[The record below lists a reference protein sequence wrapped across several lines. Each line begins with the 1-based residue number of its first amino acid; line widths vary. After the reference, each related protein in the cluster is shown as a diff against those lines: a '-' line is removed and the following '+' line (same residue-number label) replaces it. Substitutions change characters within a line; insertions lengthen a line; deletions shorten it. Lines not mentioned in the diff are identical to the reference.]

1 LKKSIFCFLLM
12 PFIVNAFE
20 TGSIA
25 EANYHEL
32 MSLRKAN
39 IDTARILKE
48 VPAEIKIEIL
58 NLVESD
64 IQNPGDI
71 EVVDLRSLETDLR
84 ASIHD
89 TIGSGN

>member
-1 LKKSIFCFLLM
+1 M

>member
-1 LKKSIFCFLLM
+1 M

-20 TGSIA
+20 TDSIA

>member
-1 LKKSIFCFLLM
+1 M

-20 TGSIA
+20 IGSTA

-58 NLVESD
+58 NLIESD
-64 IQNPGDI
+64 IQNSGNI